1 MQERERPG
9 GRPSGRWPG
18 GGDVRGPTRGD
29 FTDWDNPE
37 DELEDAPEGYY
48 DAQTGG
54 RPAEDVDE
62 EYEVGPDDPD
72 YDLSEGAGYSGWEGR
87 GRRSLVPFWVIVAI
101 SLLFIFAMLLPAL
114 LRLT

>member
-1 MQERERPG
+1 MQERERRPG
-9 GRPSGRWPG
+9 G

-37 DELEDAPEGYY
+37 DEIEDAPEGY
-48 DAQTGG
+48 DD
-54 RPAEDVDE
+54 EDPDE
-62 EYEVGPDDPD
+62 EYEIGPDDPD

-87 GRRSLVPFWVIVAI
+87 RRRSLVPYWIIVAI

-114 LRLT
+114 LRLS

>member
-1 MQERERPG
+1 MQERERRPG
-9 GRPSGRWPG
+9 ERPGQ
-18 GGDVRGPTRGD
+18 GDVRGPTRGD

-37 DELEDAPEGYY
+37 EEIEDAPEGYY